1 MFTFFFTPFLHSQSE
16 GIILE
21 SQYNFFPILS
31 HTKKE
36 KPSVDAVGLVLY
48 KRLWVLRLE
57 IQGVNYFFSA
67 FFVLEHQRTEHD
79 TGDAE

>member
-1 MFTFFFTPFLHSQSE
+1 M
-16 GIILE
+16 
-21 SQYNFFPILS
+21 
-31 HTKKE
+31 KKE